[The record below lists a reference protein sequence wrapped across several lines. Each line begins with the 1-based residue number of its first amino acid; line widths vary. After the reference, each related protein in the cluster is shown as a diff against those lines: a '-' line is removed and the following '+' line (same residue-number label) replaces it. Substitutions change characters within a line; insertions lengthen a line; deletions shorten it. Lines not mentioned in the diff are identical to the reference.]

1 MIRRTGMRQAK
12 KAISDPE
19 VLHNILRSCRVGRL
33 GTNGK
38 DGYPRVKPLN
48 YVLHEGRIYF
58 HSAREGEKIDD
69 INRDDRVC
77 FEADQP
83 LAFVR
88 GAADNPCR
96 AEYLYRSVI
105 IRGRAR
111 IVGDEE
117 ERRSALSALM
127 EKYQPGGGYGPFREE
142 KLAITAV
149 VRVDIEELTG
159 KEDLGKGTHRD
170 MALDELRNAA
180 SGDRILDP

>member
-1 MIRRTGMRQAK
+1 MRQAK
-12 KAISDPE
+12 KAITDPKM
-19 VLHNILRSCRVGRL
+19 LQDILRSCRVGRL

-38 DGYPRVKPLN
+38 DGWPRVKPLN

-69 INRDDRVC
+69 IRRDDRVC

-111 IVGDEE
+111 IVEDEG
-117 ERRSALSALM
+117 ERRMALSALM
-127 EKYQPGGGYGPFREE
+127 AKYQPGGGYGPFREE

-149 VRVDIEELTG
+149 VRIDSEETTG
-159 KEDLGKGTHRD
+159 KEDLGKGPHRD
-170 MALDELRNAA
+170 MVLELLRKGSPVPWVLD
-180 SGDRILDP
+180 LDP

>member
-1 MIRRTGMRQAK
+1 MRQAK
-12 KAISDPE
+12 KAINDPE
-19 VLHNILRSCRVGRL
+19 VLHHILRACRVDRL

-38 DGYPRVKPLN
+38 DGYPRIKPLN

-77 FEADQP
+77 FEVDQP

-111 IVGDEE
+111 IVEDEG

-149 VRVDIEELTG
+149 VRIDIEAMSG
-159 KEDLGKGTHRD
+159 KEDLGKGPHRERVLD
-170 MALDELRNAA
+170 VLRKESSDALVPD
-180 SGDRILDP
+180 LDP